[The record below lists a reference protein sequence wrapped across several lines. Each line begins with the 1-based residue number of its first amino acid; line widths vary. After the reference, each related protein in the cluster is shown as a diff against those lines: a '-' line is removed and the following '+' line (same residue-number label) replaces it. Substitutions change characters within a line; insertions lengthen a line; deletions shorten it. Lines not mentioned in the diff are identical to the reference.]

1 MKRGIGFGKIG
12 MNLGSLQIR
21 EKDAAAE
28 EKSGPDEGGGGGFGK
43 MDKVGGGGFGKMD
56 KAGGGGFG
64 KMDKG
69 GGGGFGKM
77 DKAGV
82 GAGKIDNLLESEKG
96 AGEEEYRQGKY
107 ISRRRRNKNLV
118 VLECCESGSAL
129 TKNAGYGSV
138 FGSALKTNADPQHY
152 FLLKLPAKEICST
165 WCLV

>member
-21 EKDAAAE
+21 EKHVAE
-28 EKSGPDEGGGGGFGK
+28 EKSGPDE
-43 MDKVGGGGFGKMD
+43 
-56 KAGGGGFG
+56 GGGGFG

-77 DKAGV
+77 DKPGV

-96 AGEEEYRQGKY
+96 AGEEEYRQEKY

-118 VLECCESGSAL
+118 SL
-129 TKNAGYGSV
+129 
-138 FGSALKTNADPQHY
+138 
-152 FLLKLPAKEICST
+152 
-165 WCLV
+165 

>member
-21 EKDAAAE
+21 EKHVAE
-28 EKSGPDEGGGGGFGK
+28 EKSGPDE
-43 MDKVGGGGFGKMD
+43 
-56 KAGGGGFG
+56 GGGGFG

-96 AGEEEYRQGKY
+96 TGEEEYRQEKY

-118 VLECCESGSAL
+118 SL
-129 TKNAGYGSV
+129 
-138 FGSALKTNADPQHY
+138 
-152 FLLKLPAKEICST
+152 
-165 WCLV
+165 